1 MRDYEREGGRMTKQ
15 KTSIYTTTIVE
26 EGRVF
31 AENDLAFAF
40 PTNIPITPGHSLV
53 VPKRVVVTID
63 ELTEAEILAMHQ
75 LIMIVKSALGGV
87 VHAEGFNLAWNE
99 GADYGQSVPHLH
111 VHIVPRSPG
120 DAGIIEYEPREFL
133 YRPGS
138 REVTPLDELVDVSGM
153 IREAIPEEFRPQ

>member
-75 LIMIVKSALGGV
+75 LIMIVKSALGG
-87 VHAEGFNLAWNE
+87 GC
-99 GADYGQSVPHLH
+99 
-111 VHIVPRSPG
+111 
-120 DAGIIEYEPREFL
+120 
-133 YRPGS
+133 
-138 REVTPLDELVDVSGM
+138 TC
-153 IREAIPEEFRPQ
+153 